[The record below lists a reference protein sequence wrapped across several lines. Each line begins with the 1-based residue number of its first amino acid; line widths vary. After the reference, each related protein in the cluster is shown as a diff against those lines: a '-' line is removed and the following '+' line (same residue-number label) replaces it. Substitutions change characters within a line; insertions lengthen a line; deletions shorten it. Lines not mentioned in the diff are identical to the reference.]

1 VYLFYLLM
9 NKSPAVVTVFF
20 FRSGRLRNTIC

>member
-1 VYLFYLLM
+1 M